1 LAVPQEF
8 VALNAIAFDVKAFDC
23 GKPDM
28 NQFLARHAAKHMAQG
43 LSSSWVLPAE
53 LPKEGEKTPIAAY
66 YTLAMATV
74 VKDDVPTE
82 AGLGSLPGY
91 PVPVVKLARL
101 AVSVHLQGQRYGE
114 KTLIYALRHAAKMT
128 APGAGLPAAALVL
141 DILDADAKGFYDK
154 FEFFHELGGDPMK
167 LFVPMRV
174 CREL

>member
-1 LAVPQEF
+1 MAVPQEF
-8 VALNAIAFDVKAFDC
+8 VALNATSFDVKAFDC

-28 NQFLARHAAKHMAQG
+28 NKFLAKNAAKHMGQG

-53 LPKEGEKTPIAAY
+53 FPKGKERSPIAAY
-66 YTLAMATV
+66 YTLAMGTV
-74 VKDDVPTE
+74 AKDDVPTE

-91 PVPVVKLARL
+91 PVPVAKLARL
-101 AVSVHLQGQRYGE
+101 AVSVDLQNQRYGE

-128 APGAGLPAAALVL
+128 ASGAGLPAAALVL
-141 DILDADAKGFYDK
+141 DILDADAKGFYDR

-174 CREL
+174 VREL